1 MLDKGDIE
9 NLLFHSTLDSTL
21 LFQSTLYFISQ
32 TLSIAGYA
40 QPLWNINL

>member
-40 QPLWNINL
+40 QPL